1 MHTYVPRSIYI
12 LLYINYLFIYTVHKF
27 IKESIKRWFFYSTR
41 YDSILMLSPNR
52 TVVPFRMYTVNA
64 RWLRICHQSM
74 PIVSSRE
81 PVEFDVK
88 ALQYGLHLSSYLSTY
103 IYLPIDMRI
112 VKCANLHKTRK
123 KQVFRW
129 FRMLLEVLNNV

>member
-27 IKESIKRWFFYSTR
+27 IKESIRRWFFYSTR
-41 YDSILMLSPNR
+41 YDSILMLSPNW

-81 PVEFDVK
+81 AVEFDVK
-88 ALQYGLHLSSYLSTY
+88 ALQYGLHLS
-103 IYLPIDMRI
+103 IDMRI